1 MVIDEPNRVS
11 PLLLLSGH
19 AAQFFG
25 PLRIRIPFDGAT
37 PLDWELR
44 AEFLL
49 EIPERVD
56 TEPAESVVV
65 TRLLGKVCVNPG
77 KRLACGSGSGLRF
90 FKKCYLRAAL
100 RQPVTD

>member
-25 PLRIRIPFDGAT
+25 TLRIRIPLDGAT
-37 PLDWELR
+37 PLDWKLR

-65 TRLLGKVCVNPG
+65 TRLLEKFALIQANDLPVAP
-77 KRLACGSGSGLRF
+77 
-90 FKKCYLRAAL
+90 AAGCDCS
-100 RQPVTD
+100 RSVTCAPR